1 MEKGITK
8 RAEDF
13 SQWYNDIVLRAEL
26 ADYSPVKGCMV
37 IRPYG
42 YAIWENIQRLLDKK
56 IKDAGHQN
64 AYFPLFIPESF
75 LRKEADHVEGFAPEC
90 AVVTHGGG
98 KKLEE
103 NLYVRPTSE
112 TIVYAMYSKW
122 IRSWRDLPVL
132 INQWGN
138 VVRWEMR
145 TRLFLRT
152 TEFLW
157 QEGHTAH
164 ATAEEAQEEVLKIL
178 GIYRDF
184 AENVLAIPVYD
195 GVKTDAEKFAG
206 AVRTYAIEGMMQDR
220 RALQLGTSHNL
231 GQNFSKAFNV
241 MYQTKEETLEYVW
254 QTSWGVS
261 TRLVGALVMAHGDD
275 RGLIL
280 PPRVAPIAVV
290 IVPIWRNPIHREK
303 VLEMARECKE
313 RVEGAWTVMVD
324 DREQYSPG
332 WKYNEWDLKG
342 VPLRIE
348 IGPKEVTEGK
358 VMLVRRD
365 IPRDSWKDQVSCA
378 ELKEKVGKL
387 LDEIQKNLFDRC
399 KRFRDE
405 NTVEIDSFDEFSE
418 RMEEPG
424 VFARSHWCGGGECEA
439 TIKDKT
445 KATIRCIPFD
455 SGEEKG
461 KCILCG
467 KESSHRVIFARAY

>member
-13 SQWYNDIVLRAEL
+13 SQWYNDIVIRAEL

-56 IKDAGHQN
+56 IKDSGHQN

-75 LRKEADHVEGFAPEC
+75 MRKEADHVEGFAPEC

-112 TIVYAMYSKW
+112 TIVYAMYAKW

-164 ATAEEAQEEVLKIL
+164 ATADEAQEEVLKIL

-184 AENVLAIPVYD
+184 AENILAIPVYD
-195 GVKTDAEKFAG
+195 GVKTEAEKFAG
-206 AVRTYAIEGMMQDR
+206 AARTYTIEGMMQDR
-220 RALQLGTSHNL
+220 KALQLGTSHNL

-241 MYQTKEETLEYVW
+241 QYQTKEGTLEYVW

-280 PPRVAPIAVV
+280 PPRVAPIQVV
-290 IVPIWRNPIHREK
+290 VVPIYKDDAMRETVLK
-303 VLEMARECKE
+303 VARECKDSI
-313 RVEGAWTVMVD
+313 ADSTTVTLD
-324 DREQYSPG
+324 DRAQYTPG
-332 WKYNEWDLKG
+332 WKFNEWELRG
-342 VPLRIE
+342 VPVRVE
-348 IGPKEVTEGK
+348 IGPKDVEKNQAV
-358 VMLVRRD
+358 LVRRD
-365 IPRDSWKDQVSCA
+365 EGKKEVVPQSG
-378 ELKEKVGKL
+378 LKKRVIEL
-387 LDEIQKNLFDRC
+387 LDEIQNNLFERC
-399 KRFRDE
+399 NKFRDE
-405 NTVEIDSFDEFSE
+405 NTVAIDDFDEFCAK
-418 RMEEPG
+418 MDDPG
-424 VFARSHWCGGGECEA
+424 VFARSHWCGNGECEA
-439 TIKDKT
+439 TIKEKT
-445 KATIRCIPFD
+445 KATIRCVPLD

-461 KCILCG
+461 KCVLCG
-467 KESSHRVIFARAY
+467 KESSRRVIFAKAY